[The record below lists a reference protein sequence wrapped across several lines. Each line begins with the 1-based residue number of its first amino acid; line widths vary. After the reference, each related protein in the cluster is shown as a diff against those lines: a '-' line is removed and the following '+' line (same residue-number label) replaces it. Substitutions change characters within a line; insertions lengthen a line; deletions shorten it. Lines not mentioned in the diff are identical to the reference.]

1 MNYAHRSISRKEN
14 ESMPIVIKPSVEI
27 EKNYKTGSEIIRNI
41 EKYGRVCYKSE
52 SKATDNSAENFVRSA
67 IKQGHFSIIEHE
79 KITARIICDRG
90 VSHEIVRHRV
100 GSYSQESTRYC
111 DYSKDAGMQVIEPFF
126 FTDNRQIYEVWL
138 DAMRKIET
146 AYKDLRRLGAAPEQA
161 RSVLPNSLK
170 TEMVVTYNL
179 REWRHF
185 FYLRGS
191 KGSHPQIR
199 QIAIMLLEKIKEY
212 VPVIFDDFVIDK
224 TKNTA
229 STTICPAS

>member
-1 MNYAHRSISRKEN
+1 
-14 ESMPIVIKPSVEI
+14 MPTVIKPSVEI
-27 EKNYKTGSEIIRNI
+27 DSNYKSGSEIIRNI

-52 SKATDNSAENFVRSA
+52 GKAKENSAENFVRSA
-67 IKQGHFSIIEHE
+67 VKRGHFSIIEHE

-111 DYSKDAGMQVIEPFF
+111 DYSKDGAMQVVEPFF
-126 FTDNRQIYEVWL
+126 FAGNRDRYENWL
-138 DAMRKIET
+138 VAMRNTENV
-146 AYKDLRRLGAAPEQA
+146 YKNLRKLGATPEEA

-170 TEMVVTYNL
+170 TEMIVTYNL

-185 FYLRGS
+185 FYLRGG

-199 QIAIMLLEKIKEY
+199 QIAIMLLEKMKEY
-212 VPVIFDDFVIDK
+212 IPVIFDDFVIDK
-224 TKNTA
+224 TNNTA
-229 STTICPAS
+229 STSICPAS

>member
-1 MNYAHRSISRKEN
+1 V
-14 ESMPIVIKPSVEI
+14 PIVIKPSVAI
-27 EKNYKTGSEIIRNI
+27 EKSYKSGLEIIRNI
-41 EKYGRVCYKSE
+41 EKYGRVCYRSE
-52 SKATDNSAENFVRSA
+52 SKTKENSAENFVRSA
-67 IKQGHFSIIEHE
+67 IKRGHFSIIEHE
-79 KITARIICDRG
+79 KMTARIICDRG

-111 DYSKDAGMQVIEPFF
+111 DYSKDGSMQVIEPFF
-126 FTDNRQIYEVWL
+126 FADNREKYEDWL
-138 DAMRKIET
+138 DAMRNAEA
-146 AYKDLRRLGAAPEQA
+146 AYKDLRGLGATPEEA

-212 VPVIFDDFVIDK
+212 VPVIFDDFIVDK
-224 TKNTA
+224 TNNIA
-229 STTICPAS
+229 STSICPAS